1 MQKNLYFLCPSEN
14 LEAVIEKSFPQEN
27 YFLSSLGNSISFSDD
42 FILDINSL
50 IESKGIGKITFI
62 LSNNNRFILDAMKNQ
77 EFKYIKELKE
87 YYKTI
92 EKRKV
97 LTIKSYKN
105 KNFTSLITSHILK
118 TKINELNSNLFDWI
132 RNKISIE
139 GKIYDPNK
147 NIFFDVRINII
158 PSNNKVKKLKKIH
171 LSIVQS
177 QIEKLDLSERESII
191 Y

>member
-1 MQKNLYFLCPSEN
+1 MQKNLYFLCPSDN

-139 GKIYDPNK
+139 GKIYDPTK
-147 NIFFDVRINII
+147 NMFFDVRINII
-158 PSNNKVKKLKKIH
+158 EP
-171 LSIVQS
+171 
-177 QIEKLDLSERESII
+177 ESLFLN
-191 Y
+191 

>member
-14 LEAVIEKSFPQEN
+14 LEAVIEKRYPQEN

-50 IESKGIGKITFI
+50 IESKGIGKIIFI

-92 EKRKV
+92 EERKV

-105 KNFTSLITSHILK
+105 ENITSLITSHILK

-139 GKIYDPNK
+139 GKIYDPTK
-147 NIFFDVRINII
+147 NMFFDVRINII
-158 PSNNKVKKLKKIH
+158 EP
-171 LSIVQS
+171 
-177 QIEKLDLSERESII
+177 ESLFLN
-191 Y
+191 

>member
-50 IESKGIGKITFI
+50 IESKGIGKIIFI

-92 EKRKV
+92 EERKV

-105 KNFTSLITSHILK
+105 ENITSLITSHILK

-158 PSNNKVKKLKKIH
+158 EP
-171 LSIVQS
+171 
-177 QIEKLDLSERESII
+177 ESLFLN
-191 Y
+191 

>member
-14 LEAVIEKSFPQEN
+14 LEAVIEKRYPQEN

-92 EKRKV
+92 EERKV

-105 KNFTSLITSHILK
+105 ENITSLITSHILK

-139 GKIYDPNK
+139 GKIYDPTK
-147 NIFFDVRINII
+147 NMFFDVRINII
-158 PSNNKVKKLKKIH
+158 EP
-171 LSIVQS
+171 
-177 QIEKLDLSERESII
+177 ESLFLN
-191 Y
+191 

>member
-92 EKRKV
+92 EERKV

-139 GKIYDPNK
+139 GKIYDPTK
-147 NIFFDVRINII
+147 DMFFDVRINII
-158 PSNNKVKKLKKIH
+158 EP
-171 LSIVQS
+171 
-177 QIEKLDLSERESII
+177 ESLFLN
-191 Y
+191 

>member
-50 IESKGIGKITFI
+50 IESKGIGKIIFI

-139 GKIYDPNK
+139 GKIYDPTK

-158 PSNNKVKKLKKIH
+158 EP
-171 LSIVQS
+171 
-177 QIEKLDLSERESII
+177 ESLFLN
-191 Y
+191 

>member
-139 GKIYDPNK
+139 GKIYHPTK

-158 PSNNKVKKLKKIH
+158 EP
-171 LSIVQS
+171 
-177 QIEKLDLSERESII
+177 ESLFLN
-191 Y
+191 

>member
-50 IESKGIGKITFI
+50 LESKGIGKITFI

-139 GKIYDPNK
+139 GKIYDPTK
-147 NIFFDVRINII
+147 NMFFDVRINII
-158 PSNNKVKKLKKIH
+158 EP
-171 LSIVQS
+171 
-177 QIEKLDLSERESII
+177 ESLFLN
-191 Y
+191 

>member
-105 KNFTSLITSHILK
+105 ENFTSLITSHILK

-139 GKIYDPNK
+139 GKIYDPTK
-147 NIFFDVRINII
+147 NMFFDVRINII
-158 PSNNKVKKLKKIH
+158 EP
-171 LSIVQS
+171 
-177 QIEKLDLSERESII
+177 ESLFLN
-191 Y
+191 

>member
-105 KNFTSLITSHILK
+105 KNFTSLITSHIIK

-139 GKIYDPNK
+139 GKIYDPTK
-147 NIFFDVRINII
+147 NIFFDV
-158 PSNNKVKKLKKIH
+158 
-171 LSIVQS
+171 
-177 QIEKLDLSERESII
+177 E
-191 Y
+191 

>member
-1 MQKNLYFLCPSEN
+1 MQKNLYFLCPSDN
-14 LEAVIEKSFPQEN
+14 LEAVIEKRYPQEN

-158 PSNNKVKKLKKIH
+158 EP
-171 LSIVQS
+171 
-177 QIEKLDLSERESII
+177 ESLFLN
-191 Y
+191 

>member
-50 IESKGIGKITFI
+50 IESKGIGKIIFI

-105 KNFTSLITSHILK
+105 ENITSLITSHILK

-139 GKIYDPNK
+139 GKIYDPTK
-147 NIFFDVRINII
+147 NMFFDVRINII
-158 PSNNKVKKLKKIH
+158 EP
-171 LSIVQS
+171 
-177 QIEKLDLSERESII
+177 ESLFLN
-191 Y
+191 

>member
-14 LEAVIEKSFPQEN
+14 LEAVIEKSYPQEN

-50 IESKGIGKITFI
+50 IESKGIGKIIFI

-139 GKIYDPNK
+139 GKIYDPTK
-147 NIFFDVRINII
+147 NMFFDVRINII
-158 PSNNKVKKLKKIH
+158 EP
-171 LSIVQS
+171 
-177 QIEKLDLSERESII
+177 ESLFLN
-191 Y
+191 

>member
-50 IESKGIGKITFI
+50 IESKGIGKIIFI

-105 KNFTSLITSHILK
+105 KNFTSLITSHIIK

-139 GKIYDPNK
+139 GKIYDPTK
-147 NIFFDVRINII
+147 NMFFDVRINII
-158 PSNNKVKKLKKIH
+158 DP
-171 LSIVQS
+171 
-177 QIEKLDLSERESII
+177 ESLFLN
-191 Y
+191 

>member
-1 MQKNLYFLCPSEN
+1 MQKNLYFLCPSDN
-14 LEAVIEKSFPQEN
+14 LEAVIEKRYPQEN

-42 FILDINSL
+42 FILNINSL
-50 IESKGIGKITFI
+50 IESKGIEKITFI

-92 EKRKV
+92 EERKV

-139 GKIYDPNK
+139 GKIYDPTK
-147 NIFFDVRINII
+147 DMFFDVRINII
-158 PSNNKVKKLKKIH
+158 EP
-171 LSIVQS
+171 
-177 QIEKLDLSERESII
+177 ESLFLN
-191 Y
+191 

>member
-14 LEAVIEKSFPQEN
+14 LEAVIEKRYPQEN

-139 GKIYDPNK
+139 GKIYDPTK
-147 NIFFDVRINII
+147 NMFFDVRINII
-158 PSNNKVKKLKKIH
+158 DP
-171 LSIVQS
+171 
-177 QIEKLDLSERESII
+177 ESLFLN
-191 Y
+191 

>member
-139 GKIYDPNK
+139 GKIYDPTK
-147 NIFFDVRINII
+147 NMFFDVRINII
-158 PSNNKVKKLKKIH
+158 EP
-171 LSIVQS
+171 
-177 QIEKLDLSERESII
+177 ESLFLN
-191 Y
+191 

>member
-14 LEAVIEKSFPQEN
+14 LEAVIEKRYPQEN

-50 IESKGIGKITFI
+50 IESKGIGKIIFI

-139 GKIYDPNK
+139 GKIYDPTK

-158 PSNNKVKKLKKIH
+158 EP
-171 LSIVQS
+171 
-177 QIEKLDLSERESII
+177 ESLFLN
-191 Y
+191 

>member
-139 GKIYDPNK
+139 GKIYDPTKNK
-147 NIFFDVRINII
+147 FFDVRINII
-158 PSNNKVKKLKKIH
+158 EP
-171 LSIVQS
+171 
-177 QIEKLDLSERESII
+177 ESLFLN
-191 Y
+191 

>member
-14 LEAVIEKSFPQEN
+14 LEAVIEKSYPQEN

-50 IESKGIGKITFI
+50 IESKGIGKIIFI

-97 LTIKSYKN
+97 LTIKSCKN

-139 GKIYDPNK
+139 GKIYDPTK
-147 NIFFDVRINII
+147 NMFFDVRINII
-158 PSNNKVKKLKKIH
+158 EP
-171 LSIVQS
+171 
-177 QIEKLDLSERESII
+177 ESLFLN
-191 Y
+191 

>member
-77 EFKYIKELKE
+77 EYKYIKELKE

-92 EKRKV
+92 EERKV

-105 KNFTSLITSHILK
+105 ENFTSLITSHILK

-139 GKIYDPNK
+139 GKIYDPTK
-147 NIFFDVRINII
+147 NMFFDVRINII
-158 PSNNKVKKLKKIH
+158 EP
-171 LSIVQS
+171 
-177 QIEKLDLSERESII
+177 ESLFLN
-191 Y
+191 

>member
-105 KNFTSLITSHILK
+105 KNFTSLITSHIIK

-139 GKIYDPNK
+139 GKIYDPTK

-158 PSNNKVKKLKKIH
+158 EP
-171 LSIVQS
+171 
-177 QIEKLDLSERESII
+177 ESLFLN
-191 Y
+191 

>member
-105 KNFTSLITSHILK
+105 KNFKSLITSHILK

-139 GKIYDPNK
+139 GKIYDPTK

-158 PSNNKVKKLKKIH
+158 EP
-171 LSIVQS
+171 
-177 QIEKLDLSERESII
+177 ESLFLN
-191 Y
+191 

>member
-14 LEAVIEKSFPQEN
+14 LEAVIEKRYPQEN

-50 IESKGIGKITFI
+50 LESKGIGKITFI

-139 GKIYDPNK
+139 GKIYDPTK

-158 PSNNKVKKLKKIH
+158 EP
-171 LSIVQS
+171 
-177 QIEKLDLSERESII
+177 ESLFLN
-191 Y
+191 

>member
-14 LEAVIEKSFPQEN
+14 LEAVIEKRYPQEN

-42 FILDINSL
+42 LILDINST
-50 IESKGIGKITFI
+50 IESKGIGKIIFI

-92 EKRKV
+92 EERKV

-105 KNFTSLITSHILK
+105 ENITSLITSHILK

-139 GKIYDPNK
+139 GKIYDPTK
-147 NIFFDVRINII
+147 NMFFDVRINII
-158 PSNNKVKKLKKIH
+158 DP
-171 LSIVQS
+171 
-177 QIEKLDLSERESII
+177 ESLFLN
-191 Y
+191 

>member
-1 MQKNLYFLCPSEN
+1 MPKNLYFLCPSEN
-14 LEAVIEKSFPQEN
+14 LEAVIEKSYPQEN

-139 GKIYDPNK
+139 GKIYDPTK
-147 NIFFDVRINII
+147 NMFFDVRINII
-158 PSNNKVKKLKKIH
+158 EP
-171 LSIVQS
+171 
-177 QIEKLDLSERESII
+177 ESLFLN
-191 Y
+191 

>member
-14 LEAVIEKSFPQEN
+14 LEAVIEKRYPQEN

-50 IESKGIGKITFI
+50 IESKGIGKIIFI

-139 GKIYDPNK
+139 GKIYDPTK
-147 NIFFDVRINII
+147 NMFFDVRINII
-158 PSNNKVKKLKKIH
+158 EP
-171 LSIVQS
+171 
-177 QIEKLDLSERESII
+177 ESLFLN
-191 Y
+191 

>member
-139 GKIYDPNK
+139 GKIYDPTK

-158 PSNNKVKKLKKIH
+158 EP
-171 LSIVQS
+171 
-177 QIEKLDLSERESII
+177 ESLFLN
-191 Y
+191 

>member
-62 LSNNNRFILDAMKNQ
+62 LSNYYRFILDAMKNQ

-139 GKIYDPNK
+139 GKIYHPTK

-158 PSNNKVKKLKKIH
+158 EP
-171 LSIVQS
+171 
-177 QIEKLDLSERESII
+177 ESLFLN
-191 Y
+191 

>member
-50 IESKGIGKITFI
+50 IESKGIGKIIFI

-97 LTIKSYKN
+97 LTIKSYNN

-139 GKIYDPNK
+139 GKIYDPTK

-158 PSNNKVKKLKKIH
+158 EP
-171 LSIVQS
+171 
-177 QIEKLDLSERESII
+177 ESLFLN
-191 Y
+191 

>member
-14 LEAVIEKSFPQEN
+14 LEAVIEKRYPQEN

-42 FILDINSL
+42 LILDINSL
-50 IESKGIGKITFI
+50 IESKGIGKIIFI

-92 EKRKV
+92 EERKV

-105 KNFTSLITSHILK
+105 ENITSLITSHILK

-139 GKIYDPNK
+139 GKIYDPTK
-147 NIFFDVRINII
+147 NMFFDVRINII
-158 PSNNKVKKLKKIH
+158 EP
-171 LSIVQS
+171 
-177 QIEKLDLSERESII
+177 ESLFLN
-191 Y
+191 

>member
-14 LEAVIEKSFPQEN
+14 LEAVIEKRYPQEN

-50 IESKGIGKITFI
+50 IESKGIGKIIFI

-92 EKRKV
+92 EERKV

-105 KNFTSLITSHILK
+105 ENITSLITSHILK

-139 GKIYDPNK
+139 GKIYDPTK
-147 NIFFDVRINII
+147 NMFFDVRINII
-158 PSNNKVKKLKKIH
+158 DP
-171 LSIVQS
+171 
-177 QIEKLDLSERESII
+177 ESLFLN
-191 Y
+191 

>member
-1 MQKNLYFLCPSEN
+1 MQKNLYFLCPSDN
-14 LEAVIEKSFPQEN
+14 LEAVIEKRYPQEN

-50 IESKGIGKITFI
+50 LESKGIGKITFI

-139 GKIYDPNK
+139 GKIYDPTK
-147 NIFFDVRINII
+147 NMFFDVRINII
-158 PSNNKVKKLKKIH
+158 EP
-171 LSIVQS
+171 
-177 QIEKLDLSERESII
+177 ESLFLN
-191 Y
+191 

>member
-1 MQKNLYFLCPSEN
+1 MQKNLYFLCPSDN
-14 LEAVIEKSFPQEN
+14 LEAVIEKRYPQEN

-92 EKRKV
+92 EERKV

-105 KNFTSLITSHILK
+105 KNFKSLITSHILK

-139 GKIYDPNK
+139 GKIYDPTK
-147 NIFFDVRINII
+147 DMFFDVRINII
-158 PSNNKVKKLKKIH
+158 EP
-171 LSIVQS
+171 
-177 QIEKLDLSERESII
+177 ESLFLN
-191 Y
+191 

>member
-14 LEAVIEKSFPQEN
+14 LEAVIEKRYPQEN

-92 EKRKV
+92 EERKV

-139 GKIYDPNK
+139 GKIYDPTK
-147 NIFFDVRINII
+147 NMFFDVRINII
-158 PSNNKVKKLKKIH
+158 EP
-171 LSIVQS
+171 
-177 QIEKLDLSERESII
+177 ESLFLN
-191 Y
+191 

>member
-92 EKRKV
+92 EERKV

-158 PSNNKVKKLKKIH
+158 EP
-171 LSIVQS
+171 
-177 QIEKLDLSERESII
+177 ESLFLN
-191 Y
+191 

>member
-14 LEAVIEKSFPQEN
+14 LEAVIEKRYPQEN

-50 IESKGIGKITFI
+50 IESKGIGKIIFI

-105 KNFTSLITSHILK
+105 ENITSLITSHILK

-139 GKIYDPNK
+139 GKIYDPTK
-147 NIFFDVRINII
+147 NMFFDVRINII
-158 PSNNKVKKLKKIH
+158 EP
-171 LSIVQS
+171 
-177 QIEKLDLSERESII
+177 ESLFLN
-191 Y
+191 

>member
-14 LEAVIEKSFPQEN
+14 LEAVIEKRYPQEN

-50 IESKGIGKITFI
+50 IESKGIGKIIFI

-92 EKRKV
+92 EERKV

-105 KNFTSLITSHILK
+105 KNFTSLITSHIIK

-139 GKIYDPNK
+139 GKIYDPTK
-147 NIFFDVRINII
+147 NMFFDVRINII
-158 PSNNKVKKLKKIH
+158 EP
-171 LSIVQS
+171 
-177 QIEKLDLSERESII
+177 ESLFLN
-191 Y
+191 

>member
-62 LSNNNRFILDAMKNQ
+62 LSNNNRFILDAMKNK

-139 GKIYDPNK
+139 GKIYDPTK
-147 NIFFDVRINII
+147 NMFFDVRINII
-158 PSNNKVKKLKKIH
+158 EP
-171 LSIVQS
+171 
-177 QIEKLDLSERESII
+177 ESLFLN
-191 Y
+191 

>member
-1 MQKNLYFLCPSEN
+1 MQKNLYFLCPSDN
-14 LEAVIEKSFPQEN
+14 LEAVIEKKYPKEN

-62 LSNNNRFILDAMKNQ
+62 LSNSNRFILDAMKNQ

-92 EKRKV
+92 EERKV

-139 GKIYDPNK
+139 GKIYDPTK
-147 NIFFDVRINII
+147 DMFFDVRINII
-158 PSNNKVKKLKKIH
+158 
-171 LSIVQS
+171 
-177 QIEKLDLSERESII
+177 EAESLFLN
-191 Y
+191 